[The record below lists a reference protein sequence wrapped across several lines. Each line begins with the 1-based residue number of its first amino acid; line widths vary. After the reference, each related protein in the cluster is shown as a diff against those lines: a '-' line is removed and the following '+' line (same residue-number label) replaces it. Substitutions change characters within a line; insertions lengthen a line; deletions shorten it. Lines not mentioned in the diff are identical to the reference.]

1 MIWRGPEPGN
11 GSGDKEK
18 GTYMRHINEVESKG
32 LDWTGG
38 AEGRE
43 EVKSNIY
50 LGISGLETG

>member
-1 MIWRGPEPGN
+1 
-11 GSGDKEK
+11 
-18 GTYMRHINEVESKG
+18 MRHINEVESKG